1 MNPSLFHAPQVE
13 EHGRPRPRN
22 VLRTWASALLCLA
35 GLAVAQEKTPP
46 PTAAVSSIKGV
57 KEEAAAKV
65 KPIEP
70 TVTPPPQNAA
80 QGVNKIDGIN
90 TVNGVKADGRA
101 VVLPP
106 PPVPKPVAP
115 PPPVARPV
123 APPVIGTAVNVAVGT
138 MGTGA
143 IRPVTGVTGINAAK
157 LQNLET
163 ALQIKHS
170 ATPEGPGKA
179 KAAAELLGPGVGPKA
194 GPKKDGRDVF
204 QEFEK
209 LPNKGS

>member
-13 EHGRPRPRN
+13 EPGRQRPRY

-35 GLAVAQEKTPP
+35 GLAVAQEKSPP
-46 PTAAVSSIKGV
+46 PAAAVSSIKGV

-65 KPIEP
+65 KPIDP
-70 TVTPPPQNAA
+70 TVTPPPKNAA
-80 QGVNKIDGIN
+80 QGVNKIDGID
-90 TVNGVKADGRA
+90 TISGVKADGRA
-101 VVLPP
+101 PVLPP
-106 PPVPKPVAP
+106 PPVTP
-115 PPPVARPV
+115 PPPPPPPK
-123 APPVIGTAVNVAVGT
+123 APPVVGVKGTAVNVGGGTVGAGGSIRAVN
-138 MGTGA
+138 
-143 IRPVTGVTGINAAK
+143 GVAGINAAK

-163 ALQIKHS
+163 ALQIKNS
-170 ATPEGPGKA
+170 PTPQGPGKA

-194 GPKKDGRDVF
+194 GTKKDGRDVF